1 MRRCLSIAVVLLFIS
16 TFAFAHGGTSH
27 NVMGTVTM
35 VGADQIMVKATDGH
49 EVTIHVT
56 PETKFSK
63 AGKAASLKNITAGT
77 RVVIHTT
84 EDGKDAVT
92 VKIGATKPK

>member
-1 MRRCLSIAVVLLFIS
+1 MRRLSIAVVFLFIS
-16 TFAFAHGGTSH
+16 TFAFAHGDKSH
-27 NVMGTVTM
+27 NVMGTVTT

-56 PETKFSK
+56 PDTKFSK
-63 AGKAASLKNITAGT
+63 AGKAASLKNITVGS

-84 EDGKDAVT
+84 EDGKNAVT
-92 VKIGATKPK
+92 VKIGTTKPK